1 MSRYDRHDI
10 MLELIELSRDLK
22 SEILLQL
29 NYYRA
34 SVYKH
39 EAAAAVESKI
49 AEYQLLAVLIGEDE
63 LLDAF
68 LDYESMKRDGP
79 LLVVPGECLLS
90 LRTMNLLQATDRIL
104 VDMISRHPQAQAH
117 DNVEFS
123 RHIQQYQPQLLA
135 LCRQGSRQWVFFNR
149 LSSL

>member
-1 MSRYDRHDI
+1 MSRYDSHDI
-10 MLELIELSRDLK
+10 MLELIELSQDLK
-22 SEILLQL
+22 AEILLQL

-39 EAAAAVESKI
+39 ETAAAVEKKI
-49 AEYQLLAVLIGEDE
+49 EEFQLAAVLIANVE

-68 LDYESMKRDGP
+68 LDYESMKRNGP
-79 LLVVPGECLLS
+79 LLATPGECLLS
-90 LRTMNLLQATDRIL
+90 LRTMNLLQATDLIFA
-104 VDMISRHPQAQAH
+104 DMINRHPQTNTH

-123 RHIQQYQPQLLA
+123 RHIQQHGPQLLA
-135 LCRQGSRQWVFFNR
+135 LCRQGSQQWAFFNR